1 MPHLVRNLCKRPVLV
16 VGSPCRQRRLSS
28 AGTSTKASTG
38 QRPGVVRAGRGVTF
52 KVSHDNG
59 HAWLPGGGGGR
70 SGLREMIYPPSL
82 AKQPFQ
88 APPPPR
94 GYRGSGG
101 GCLKWRYTPLL
112 GAAKFFRE
120 LDSSATST
128 TGGTERRPWPAISAV
143 SLGSILG
150 RRRGHRHRGGGM
162 GFRGGVYL
170 QLTPRSRFFKIRQHQ
185 APG

>member
-1 MPHLVRNLCKRPVLV
+1 VDFLRAASADYCTSSRAAGPH
-16 VGSPCRQRRLSS
+16 QRH
-28 AGTSTKASTG
+28 AQGN
-38 QRPGVVRAGRGVTF
+38 RGV
-52 KVSHDNG
+52 
-59 HAWLPGGGGGR
+59 PGGGGVEQDR
-70 SGLREMIYPPSL
+70 SSLIYPPSL

-112 GAAKFFRE
+112 GAANFFRE

-150 RRRGHRHRGGGM
+150 RRRGHRHRGGRYGLP
-162 GFRGGVYL
+162 GWGVSATNPTVTIFQNPTASSAGIDQPLKFFQNFRGTRL
-170 QLTPRSRFFKIRQHQ
+170 SAAI
-185 APG
+185 